1 MVPYYLIG
9 KEPFFMKR
17 ITEAQIRQ
25 VIREELIK
33 FLEEAKLTEPVEIGA
48 ITVNE
53 LIKAEKIG
61 KEGKQYA
68 DPTTGI
74 RRPAELT
81 FPALLRSIVKRD
93 EQMPIYK
100 DNFGTFYIEVY
111 TDEGGQTKFTLD
123 QDVLPVIKKMGF
135 LKR

>member
-1 MVPYYLIG
+1 
-9 KEPFFMKR
+9 MKR

-33 FLEEAKLTEPVEIGA
+33 FLEEATLRKPQEVGTIS
-48 ITVNE
+48 VNE
-53 LIKAEKIG
+53 LLEAERRG
-61 KEGKQYA
+61 KKNKNYA
-68 DPTTGI
+68 DPTTGK

-81 FPALLRSIVKRD
+81 FPVLLRSIVKRD

-123 QDVLPVIKKMGF
+123 QDVLPVIKEMGF
-135 LKR
+135 LKRQA

>member
-1 MVPYYLIG
+1 
-9 KEPFFMKR
+9 MKT
-17 ITEAQIRQ
+17 ITETQIRQ

-33 FLEEAKLTEPVEIGA
+33 FLEEATLRKPQEVGTIS
-48 ITVNE
+48 VNE
-53 LIKAEKIG
+53 LLEAERRG
-61 KEGKQYA
+61 KKNKNYA
-68 DPTTGI
+68 DPTTGK

-81 FPALLRSIVKRD
+81 FPVLLRSIVKRD

-123 QDVLPVIKKMGF
+123 QDVLPVIKEMGF

>member
-1 MVPYYLIG
+1 
-9 KEPFFMKR
+9 MKK
-17 ITEAQIRQ
+17 ITETQIRQ

-33 FLEEAKLTEPVEIGA
+33 FLEEATLRKPQEVGTIS
-48 ITVNE
+48 VNE
-53 LIKAEKIG
+53 LLEAERRG
-61 KEGKQYA
+61 KKNKQYA
-68 DPTTGI
+68 DPTTGK

-81 FPALLRSIVKRD
+81 FPVLLRSIVKRD

-123 QDVLPVIKKMGF
+123 QDVLPEIKKMGF
-135 LKR
+135 LKRQA

>member
-1 MVPYYLIG
+1 
-9 KEPFFMKR
+9 MKT
-17 ITEAQIRQ
+17 ITETQIRQ

-33 FLEEAKLTEPVEIGA
+33 FLEEATLRKPQEVGTIS
-48 ITVNE
+48 VNE
-53 LIKAEKIG
+53 LLEAERRG
-61 KEGKQYA
+61 KKNKNYA
-68 DPTTGI
+68 DPTTGK

-81 FPALLRSIVKRD
+81 FPVLLRSIAKRD

-123 QDVLPVIKKMGF
+123 QDVLPVIKEMGF
-135 LKR
+135 LKRQA